1 VVWAESG
8 VLVVHV
14 EDVQRHPISGVQIGT
29 EGDGGSAI
37 RGDDGKAR
45 ILLAKQ
51 TKQGSWVSL
60 QILRSPPGKDFV
72 MNSPWDYRT
81 IVPSFEN
88 ESENFVKVVIV
99 QRGDRTAL
107 ESGTVLSALAA
118 QINKAN
124 APKTADKQASQEDP
138 KASLAAV
145 AKQYGL
151 DPGDLDK
158 AIRSWGEKTTDPY
171 EAGLAAL
178 YGRNYPEATQ
188 KLSESLD
195 LRKKGVEKAQGQ
207 AADAAVFLGQALYE
221 EGRYMESASAYQQAA
236 HFREDDGG
244 ILNNL
249 GLSLVRAGKYAEAEP
264 PIRRA
269 LAIYE
274 KTRGG
279 DDPMIAT
286 AASNLANLLRIEGNY
301 ADAESLYKRALEI
314 DEKALGPDHP
324 KVAVDLNNLAG
335 LLEEARADYPS
346 AERLY
351 RQALAINEKALGP
364 ENPAVAT
371 DLNNLALVQIRARGD
386 YVGAEPSGRRALAID
401 EKAFGSEHPE
411 VATDL
416 VTLAAV
422 LSAKRDYA
430 GSESLLRRALAI
442 DEKVLGPDHPDVA
455 RILDNLCD
463 ALASE
468 GDLVAA
474 EPLCRRALEVA
485 EKSLGPNHPSV
496 ATKLSNIAW
505 LLYRKGDYANSELL
519 YRRALAIDEKAF
531 GPDHPEIALDLI
543 SLADLLSARHN
554 YSEAV
559 LQSQRALAIE
569 EKAVGPDHPYTR
581 AIREQLRK
589 FKKEATGIL
598 NQP

>member
-1 VVWAESG
+1 M
-8 VLVVHV
+8 LVVHV
-14 EDVQRHPISGVQIGT
+14 EDVQRRPISGVQIGV
-29 EGDGGSAI
+29 EGDGGSSI
-37 RGDDGKAR
+37 TGDDGKAR
-45 ILLAKQ
+45 IPLAKQ
-51 TKQGSWVSL
+51 TKEKSWVFL
-60 QILRSPPGKDFV
+60 QILRSPPRKDFV
-72 MNSPWDYRT
+72 MVSPWDYRAV
-81 IVPSFEN
+81 IPSFEN
-88 ESENFVKVVIV
+88 ESENFVEVVV
-99 QRGDRTAL
+99 VRRRDRAAL
-107 ESGTVLSALAA
+107 ESGTVLAAATA

-138 KASLAAV
+138 KSSLTAV

-151 DPGDLDK
+151 DPGDLDR

-178 YGRNYPEATQ
+178 YGRNYPEATR

-195 LRKKGVEKAQGQ
+195 LKKKGVEKAQGQ

-236 HFREDDGG
+236 HFREEDGA

-279 DDPMIAT
+279 DDSRIAT

-314 DEKALGPDHP
+314 DEKVLGPDHP

-335 LLEEARADYPS
+335 LLEEARADYTS

-351 RQALAINEKALGP
+351 THALAINEKALGP

-371 DLNNLALVQIRARGD
+371 DLNNLALVQIRAKGD
-386 YVGAEPSGRRALAID
+386 YVGAEPSARRALAID

-416 VTLAAV
+416 VTLAAI

-430 GSESLLRRALAI
+430 GSESLLKRALAI
-442 DEKVLGPDHPDVA
+442 DERVLGPDHPDVA
-455 RILDNLCD
+455 GILDNLCE
-463 ALASE
+463 ALVSE
-468 GDLVAA
+468 GDLAAA
-474 EPLCRRALEVA
+474 EPRCRRALEVA

-496 ATKLSNIAW
+496 ATKLSNLAW

-519 YRRALAIDEKAF
+519 YRRALAIDEKVF
-531 GPDHPEIALDLI
+531 GPDHPEVALDLI

-569 EKAVGPDHPYTR
+569 EKAVGLDHPYTR
-581 AIREQLRK
+581 AIREQLRE
-589 FKKEATGIL
+589 FKKKATGTL